1 MRNSWLLSREPHNL
15 VPTSKEG
22 HMDDLMRW
30 ACELLGFSGCY
41 GFSPWEKLLYGSG
54 FILIAFFVGLMVAG
68 FVIGRFTR

>member
-1 MRNSWLLSREPHNL
+1 
-15 VPTSKEG
+15 
-22 HMDDLMRW
+22 MDDMMRW